1 MMAGMEL
8 VLGILGGLVVGGAVA
23 IILLLRRPMPAPDA
37 SSSQTSEALAHV
49 AQNLADLR
57 VGFQS
62 VSTRLEAV
70 EQHSNA
76 LRGDVTRVQLSLE
89 STGTV
94 ASGLR
99 EATEAIRGELGKA
112 SDGIARLHEA
122 SQARHQLE
130 AASAESLRRL
140 EAVIAGAASKGA
152 AGENLV
158 DLVFSRLPVEW
169 QMRNFKVNN
178 KNVEFALRL
187 PNGRALPIDSKWP
200 ATGLIEEFAAAETP
214 EAAQRSKSRIEA
226 AVKEKMREVQKYL
239 DPELTH
245 GFGMAVVPDA
255 VYELCGESRA
265 EAFRLNVVLVGYSLF
280 VPYLLLVYQ
289 TVAASNHDIDLE
301 RLARVLREAEGQL
314 TSITE
319 ELEGRF
325 SRAITML
332 DNSRSD
338 LRSTVAKVSTGLASV
353 RVASEIEEPR
363 TQPELAAID

>member
-1 MMAGMEL
+1 MEL
-8 VLGILGGLVVGGAVA
+8 VVGILGGLVLGTVVA
-23 IILLLRRPMPAPDA
+23 LVMLLRRPASPPDA
-37 SSSQTSEALAHV
+37 ASAQTTEALAQV
-49 AQNLADLR
+49 VQTLGDLR
-57 VGFQS
+57 LSSQS
-62 VSTRLEAV
+62 VSQRLEAV
-70 EQHSNA
+70 ERHNDA
-76 LRGDVTRVQLSLE
+76 LRGDVTKVQLSLE

-130 AASAESLRRL
+130 ASSAESLRRL

-158 DLVFSRLPVEW
+158 DLVFSRLPMEW
-169 QMRNFKVNN
+169 QLRNFRVNN
-178 KNVEFALRL
+178 KSVEFALRL

-200 ATGLIEEFAAAETP
+200 ATSLVEEFAAAETP
-214 EAAQRSKSRIEA
+214 EAAQRSKSRIET
-226 AVKEKMREVQKYL
+226 AVREKMREVQKYL

-255 VYELCGESRA
+255 VYELCGEVRS

-289 TVAASNHDIDLE
+289 TVAASNHDVDLE
-301 RLARVLREAEGQL
+301 RLSRVLREAESQL
-314 TSITE
+314 TSIADE
-319 ELEGRF
+319 IEGRF
-325 SRAITML
+325 SKAITML
-332 DNSRSD
+332 DNSRTD
-338 LRSTVAKVSTGLASV
+338 LRSTVAKVSTGLSSV
-353 RVASEIEEPR
+353 RVTTEIDEPA
-363 TQPELAAID
+363 QPALLTAND

>member
-1 MMAGMEL
+1 MEIVIGLLIGAL
-8 VLGILGGLVVGGAVA
+8 VGCAIALAVV
-23 IILLLRRPMPAPDA
+23 LRRPPTGPTEPPPQLTE
-37 SSSQTSEALAHV
+37 SLAQV
-49 AQNLADLR
+49 ADHLSDLR
-57 VGFQS
+57 VGFQT
-62 VSTRLEAV
+62 VSTRLESV
-70 EQHSNA
+70 ERHSDA

-122 SQARHQLE
+122 SQARRQLE
-130 AASAESLRRL
+130 ASSAESLRRL

-158 DLVFSRLPVEW
+158 DLVFSRLPMEW
-169 QMRNFKVNN
+169 QLRNFRVNN
-178 KNVEFALRL
+178 KSVEFALRL

-200 ATGLIEEFAAAETP
+200 ATNLVEEFAAADTP
-214 EAAQRSKSRIEA
+214 EAAQRSKARIET
-226 AVKEKMREVQKYL
+226 AVREKMREVQKYL

-255 VYELCGESRA
+255 VYELCGEVRS

-289 TVAASNHDIDLE
+289 TVAASNHDVDLE

-319 ELEGRF
+319 EIEGRF

-338 LRSTVAKVSTGLASV
+338 LRSSVAKVSTGLGSV
-353 RVASEIEEPR
+353 RVATEVEAPEP
-363 TQPELAAID
+363 QPLLVGSD